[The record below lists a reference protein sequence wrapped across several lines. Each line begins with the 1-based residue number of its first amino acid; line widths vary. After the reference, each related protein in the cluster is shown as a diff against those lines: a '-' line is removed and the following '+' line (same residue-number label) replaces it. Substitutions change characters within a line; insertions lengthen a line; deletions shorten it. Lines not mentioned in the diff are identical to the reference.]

1 MNHRKEENVS
11 VWTKDKL
18 IPKEELYKPG
28 RRNIKLSIGF
38 PDKGNVVEFR
48 VPLTPQAVEVLV
60 SNGHNV
66 YVQKGAGAEANY
78 SDRAYAEAG
87 AVICENATEIFQCDI
102 VLKMAPFTCD
112 ETELMKGNQLLFSPV
127 YLSLMT
133 SEFVRKL
140 MRKKVTAIGFE
151 YLKDEHGISPMVQIS
166 SEIIGN
172 ISMVVASELLS
183 SINGKGV
190 ILGEVTGVA
199 PTEVV
204 ILGSGT
210 VAEQAART
218 AMAMGAVVRVFDDSI
233 YKLMNLKSRLGQHLS
248 TSVFHPKAL
257 RKALKSAEVVL
268 GAMPMNEVPNIIVP
282 EDMVEGMKENSVII
296 DLNIIQGG
304 CFETSRITTLKNPT
318 YKVHG
323 VIHYCVPNLESRVA
337 RTASIAASNIF
348 TPILLGIGQ
357 SGGVTEYIKG
367 NRGFCEG
374 VYLLNGILTNR
385 DIAKSLSI
393 SDTDINLLLGAF

>member
-1 MNHRKEENVS
+1 
-11 VWTKDKL
+11 
-18 IPKEELYKPG
+18 LYKPG

-38 PDKGNVVEFR
+38 PDTGNIVEFR

-60 SNGHNV
+60 ANGHNV
-66 YVQKGAGAEANY
+66 YVQKGAGIEANY

-87 AVICENATEIFQCDI
+87 AVICPDSAEIFQCDI
-102 VLKMAPFTCD
+102 VLKMAPFTGE
-112 ETELMKGNQLLFSPV
+112 ETEMMKNNQLLFSPV

-133 SEFVRKL
+133 SEYVRKL

-151 YLKDEHGISPMVQIS
+151 YLKDEHGVSPMVQIS
-166 SEIIGN
+166 SEIVGN
-172 ISMVVASELLS
+172 ISMIIASELLS

-199 PTEVV
+199 PSEVV

-210 VAEQAART
+210 VAEQAAR
-218 AMAMGAVVRVFDDSI
+218 MAMSLGAVVKVFDDSI
-233 YKLMNLKSRLGQHLS
+233 YKLMNLKSRLGQHIS
-248 TSVFHPKAL
+248 TSVFHPKSL
-257 RKALKSAEVVL
+257 RKALKTAEVVL
-268 GAMPMNEVPNIIVP
+268 GAMPMNEVPNMIVP

-318 YKVHG
+318 YKTHG
-323 VIHYCVPNLESRVA
+323 VIHYCVPNLESKVA

-385 DIAKSLSI
+385 DIAKMLSI

>member
-1 MNHRKEENVS
+1 
-11 VWTKDKL
+11 
-18 IPKEELYKPG
+18 
-28 RRNIKLSIGF
+28 
-38 PDKGNVVEFR
+38 
-48 VPLTPQAVEVLV
+48 EVLV

-66 YVQKGAGAEANY
+66 FVQKGAGTEANY

-102 VLKMAPFTCD
+102 VLKMAPFTSD

-140 MRKKVTAIGFE
+140 MRKKITAIGFE
-151 YLKDEHGISPMVQIS
+151 YLKDEHGASPLVQIS

-233 YKLMNLKSRLGQHLS
+233 YKLMNLKARLGQHVS

-318 YKVHG
+318 FKVHG

>member
-1 MNHRKEENVS
+1 MNQRNEENIS
-11 VWTKDKL
+11 VWTKEKL

-28 RRNIKLSIGF
+28 RKNVKLSIGF
-38 PDKGNVVEFR
+38 PATGNVVEFR
-48 VPLTPQAVEVLV
+48 VPLTPQSVEVLV
-60 SNGHNV
+60 DCGHNV
-66 YVQKGAGAEANY
+66 FIQRGAGKDANY
-78 SDRAYAEAG
+78 SDRAYSDAG
-87 AVICENATEIFQCDI
+87 AVICQSAAEVFLCDI
-102 VLKMAPFTCD
+102 VLKMAPFTSE

-133 SEFVRKL
+133 TEFVRKM

-151 YLKDEHGISPMVQIS
+151 YLKDEHGILSMVQIS

-172 ISMVVASELLS
+172 IAMVVASELLS

-190 ILGEVTGVA
+190 ILGEITGVA
-199 PTEVV
+199 PSEVV

-218 AMAMGAVVRVFDDSI
+218 AMALGAVVRVFDDSI
-233 YKLMNLKSRLGQHLS
+233 YKLMNLKARLGQHLS

-257 RKALKSAEVVL
+257 RKALKTAEVVL
-268 GAMPMNEVPNIIVP
+268 GAMPMNEVPNMIVP

-318 YKVHG
+318 YKEHG

-357 SGGVTEYIKG
+357 SGGVTEYIKA

-374 VYLLNGILTNR
+374 VYLMNGILTNR
-385 DIAKSLSI
+385 DISKMLAI

>member
-1 MNHRKEENVS
+1 MNHRKEEHVS
-11 VWTKDKL
+11 VWPKEKL

-28 RRNIKLSIGF
+28 KRNVKLSIGF

-60 SNGHNV
+60 ANGHDV
-66 YVQKGAGAEANY
+66 FVERGAGKEANY
-78 SDRAYAEAG
+78 SDKAYSDAG
-87 AVICENATEIFQCDI
+87 AVICENAAEIFRCDI

-133 SEFVRKL
+133 AEFVRKL
-140 MRKKVTAIGFE
+140 MRKKVTAVGFE
-151 YLKDEHGISPMVQIS
+151 YLKDEHGIQPLLQIS

-172 ISMVVASELLS
+172 IAMVVASELLS

-233 YKLMNLKSRLGQHLS
+233 YKLMHLKSRLGEHIS
-248 TSVFHPKAL
+248 TSIFHPKSL
-257 RKALKSAEVVL
+257 GKALKSAEVVL

-282 EDMVEGMKENSVII
+282 EEMVMGMKENSVII

-318 YKVHG
+318 YKEHG
-323 VIHYCVPNLESRVA
+323 VIHYCVPNLESKVA

-348 TPILLGIGQ
+348 TPMLLGIGQ

>member
-1 MNHRKEENVS
+1 MNHRKEENIS
-11 VWTKDKL
+11 VWTKEKL

-28 RRNIKLSIGF
+28 KRNIKLSIGF
-38 PDKGNVVEFR
+38 PDKGNVVEYR
-48 VPLTPQAVEVLV
+48 VPLTPQSVEVLV
-60 SNGHNV
+60 SQGHNV
-66 YVQKGAGAEANY
+66 FVQKGAGKEANY

-87 AVICENATEIFQCDI
+87 AVICQDAAEIFQCDI
-102 VLKMAPFTCD
+102 VLKMSPFTND
-112 ETELMKGNQLLFSPV
+112 ETELLKGNQLLFSPV

-133 SEFVRKL
+133 AELVRKL
-140 MRKKVTAIGFE
+140 MRKKITAIGFE
-151 YLKDEHGISPMVQIS
+151 YLKDEYGISPLVQIS
-166 SEIIGN
+166 SEILGN

-183 SINGKGV
+183 SVQGKGV

-199 PTEVV
+199 PSEVV
-204 ILGSGT
+204 ILGSGM

-218 AMAMGAVVRVFDDSI
+218 AMALGAVVRVFDDSI
-233 YKLMNLKSRLGQHLS
+233 HKLMSLKARLGMHIS
-248 TSVFHPKAL
+248 TSVYHPKAL
-257 RKALKSAEVVL
+257 RKALKTAEVVL
-268 GAMPMNEVPNIIVP
+268 GAMPMNEVPGLIVP

-304 CFETSRITTLKNPT
+304 CFETSRITTLKNPV

-323 VIHYCVPNLESRVA
+323 VIHCCVPNLESRVA

-385 DIAKSLSI
+385 DIAKTLSI

>member
-1 MNHRKEENVS
+1 MNQRNEENIS
-11 VWTKDKL
+11 VWTKEKL

-28 RRNIKLSIGF
+28 RKNVKLSIGF
-38 PDKGNVVEFR
+38 PATGNVVEFR
-48 VPLTPQAVEVLV
+48 VPLTPQSVEVLV
-60 SNGHNV
+60 DCGHNV
-66 YVQKGAGAEANY
+66 FIQRGAGKDANY
-78 SDRAYAEAG
+78 SDRAYSDAG
-87 AVICENATEIFQCDI
+87 AVICQSAAEVFLCDI
-102 VLKMAPFTCD
+102 VLKMAPFTSD
-112 ETELMKGNQLLFSPV
+112 ETELMKGNQLLLSPV

-133 SEFVRKL
+133 TEFVRKM

-151 YLKDEHGISPMVQIS
+151 YLKDEHGILSMVQIS

-172 ISMVVASELLS
+172 IAMVVASELLS

-190 ILGEVTGVA
+190 ILGEITGVA
-199 PTEVV
+199 PSEVV

-218 AMAMGAVVRVFDDSI
+218 AMALGAVVRVFDDSI
-233 YKLMNLKSRLGQHLS
+233 YKLMNLKARLGQHLS

-257 RKALKSAEVVL
+257 RKALKTAEVVL
-268 GAMPMNEVPNIIVP
+268 GAMPMNEVPNMIVP

-318 YKVHG
+318 YKEHG

-357 SGGVTEYIKG
+357 SGGVTEYIKA

-374 VYLLNGILTNR
+374 VYLMNGILTNR
-385 DIAKSLSI
+385 DISKMLAI

>member
-1 MNHRKEENVS
+1 MNQRKEEGVS
-11 VWTKDKL
+11 VWTKEKL

-28 RRNIKLSIGF
+28 KKNVKLSIGI
-38 PDKGNVVEFR
+38 PDVGSIVEFR
-48 VPLTPQAVEVLV
+48 VPLTPQSVEVLV
-60 SNGHNV
+60 ANGHNV
-66 YVQKGAGAEANY
+66 FVQKGAGREANY
-78 SDRAYAEAG
+78 SDRAYAESG
-87 AVICENATEIFQCDI
+87 AVICENAAEIFQCDI
-102 VLKMAPFTCD
+102 LLKMAPFTCD
-112 ETELMKGNQLLFSPV
+112 ETEMMRGNQLLFSPV
-127 YLSLMT
+127 YLSFVT
-133 SEFVRKL
+133 SDFVRKL

-151 YLKDEHGISPMVQIS
+151 YLKDDEGVFPLVQIS

-172 ISMVVASELLS
+172 IALVVASELLS
-183 SINGKGV
+183 SIHGKGV

-199 PTEVV
+199 PSEVV

-210 VAEQAART
+210 IAEQAART
-218 AMAMGAVVRVFDDSI
+218 AMSLGAVVKVFDDSI
-233 YKLMNLKSRLGQHLS
+233 HKLMNLKARLGQHLS

-257 RKALKSAEVVL
+257 RKALKTAEVVL
-268 GAMPMNEVPNIIVP
+268 GAMPMNEVPNLIVP
-282 EDMVEGMKENSVII
+282 EEMVEGMKENSVII

-318 YKVHG
+318 FKEHG
-323 VIHYCVPNLESRVA
+323 VIHCCVPNLESRVA

-374 VYLLNGILTNR
+374 VYMLNGILTNR
-385 DIAKSLSI
+385 DIARTLSI